1 MRAAAKRVGSISAVC
16 KPISTRDRS
25 GREDRRAVV
34 QAGIEEGAGSD
45 RGDAIVSAMIAYL
58 RERNIWLPASSELER
73 LALAAR
79 AVARK
84 RAYRGLAEGLSP
96 ETGAALDALLIIT
109 DERERT

>member
-1 MRAAAKRVGSISAVC
+1 
-16 KPISTRDRS
+16 
-25 GREDRRAVV
+25 
-34 QAGIEEGAGSD
+34 
-45 RGDAIVSAMIAYL
+45 MIDYL
-58 RERNIWLPASSELER
+58 RERNIWLPASTELER

-109 DERERT
+109 DERERTPFGGSISSAHGRPIKGSIL